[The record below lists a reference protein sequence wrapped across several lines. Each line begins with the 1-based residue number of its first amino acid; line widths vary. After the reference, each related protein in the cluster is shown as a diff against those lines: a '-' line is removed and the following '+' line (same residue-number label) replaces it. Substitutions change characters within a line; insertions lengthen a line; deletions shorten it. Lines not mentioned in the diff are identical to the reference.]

1 MQDTEQKVVRYID
14 EICDNI
20 GIGESRNA
28 RVMHILDVK
37 MYLINKYHDIICFEE
52 LIGL

>member
-1 MQDTEQKVVRYID
+1 MQDIEQKAVRYID

-20 GIGESRNA
+20 GIGESRYA

-37 MYLINKYHDIICFEE
+37 MYLINKYHDIIF
-52 LIGL
+52 